1 MEFGE
6 AVKFSE
12 VETEGIS
19 DVDSTVVSPF
29 VDKSVTIVDSLE
41 EDICSV
47 DRDVNPSFVADS
59 VPEEMVSLVA
69 AGNSVDVID

>member
-1 MEFGE
+1 MEFGD
-6 AVKFSE
+6 VIKSSE
-12 VETEGIS
+12 VETEAIS

-47 DRDVNPSFVADS
+47 DKEVNPSPIVDS
-59 VPEEMVSLVA
+59 VPEVMVSLVA
-69 AGNSVDVID
+69 AGNLVDDID

>member
-1 MEFGE
+1 MEFGDV
-6 AVKFSE
+6 VKILE